1 MVTMFARIMTI
12 TYPVSIENIDGT
24 TSSKALQSSLLTQ
37 FNTILYSISRVK
49 DTNVK
54 EQAAAHGALEL
65 CFTVII
71 QPITQNTAL
80 IIPNMIHIKFSSKFR
95 FIGLYWGK
103 LYHTQLRKA
112 IPRSLSVP
120 TIQTVKG
127 RVVFFRKE
135 REKISTLK
143 PLTVWIFAVAISP
156 PKTGNRIKKS
166 CPCFRLLHS
175 NGKTVCTTSAAGGRL
190 CGGSAPAP
198 PTSPKEQNGMLRNRA

>member
-1 MVTMFARIMTI
+1 MFDSSGQDEHLYCTSRFSFIQLALFLNYRNAPINSDF
-12 TYPVSIENIDGT
+12 PVCQTAIY
-24 TSSKALQSSLLTQ
+24 Q
-37 FNTILYSISRVK
+37 FVLR
-49 DTNVK
+49 
-54 EQAAAHGALEL
+54 E
-65 CFTVII
+65 II
-71 QPITQNTAL
+71 PQPITKN
-80 IIPNMIHIKFSSKFR
+80 N
-95 FIGLYWGK
+95 
-103 LYHTQLRKA
+103 LR
-112 IPRSLSVP
+112 PTSVP

-166 CPCFRLLHS
+166 CPHFRLLHY

>member
-1 MVTMFARIMTI
+1 M
-12 TYPVSIENIDGT
+12 
-24 TSSKALQSSLLTQ
+24 
-37 FNTILYSISRVK
+37 
-49 DTNVK
+49 
-54 EQAAAHGALEL
+54 
-65 CFTVII
+65 
-71 QPITQNTAL
+71 
-80 IIPNMIHIKFSSKFR
+80 
-95 FIGLYWGK
+95 
-103 LYHTQLRKA
+103 
-112 IPRSLSVP
+112 SVP

-127 RVVFFRKE
+127 RVVFFRKV

-166 CPCFRLLHS
+166 CPRFRLLHS

>member
-1 MVTMFARIMTI
+1 MCTQELFGVSLSTYTPIQSYIFLSNKHRTI
-12 TYPVSIENIDGT
+12 G
-24 TSSKALQSSLLTQ
+24 
-37 FNTILYSISRVK
+37 FN
-49 DTNVK
+49 
-54 EQAAAHGALEL
+54 
-65 CFTVII
+65 
-71 QPITQNTAL
+71 ITQSFFSQYL
-80 IIPNMIHIKFSSKFR
+80 LLYIIFR
-95 FIGLYWGK
+95 FIGLYWRK
-103 LYHTQLRKA
+103 FYHTQLRKA
-112 IPRSLSVP
+112 IPRSMSVP

-198 PTSPKEQNGMLRNRA
+198 PTSPKEQNGVLRNRA